1 MSDPASHTAGDHD
14 RTGALSQRNVT
25 GKCTKTQT
33 EAVECGAGVGH
44 IGHRD
49 CRWRDTSHCL
59 RACRRYHE
67 PDGGPARSGDLL
79 CDHRILR
86 PLRRT
91 AAAKGRLSS
100 DSRSGSS
107 LGLAR
112 TEAVAGDG
120 PSRSMLILS
129 ASKKCHWVA
138 VTKYQPVFRLGSA
151 HHNRTRPER
160 MRMLQRC
167 AIFTRFIRNSC
178 FCA

>member
-49 CRWRDTSHCL
+49 CRRRDTSHCL

-112 TEAVAGDG
+112 TEAVAGDLDADLVCIQEVPLG
-120 PSRSMLILS
+120 GSNEITARIS
-129 ASKKCHWVA
+129 
-138 VTKYQPVFRLGSA
+138 TRLGASQSDEARTDA
-151 HHNRTRPER
+151 HAPEVCYFYPIYP
-160 MRMLQRC
+160 Q
-167 AIFTRFIRNSC
+167 
-178 FCA
+178 